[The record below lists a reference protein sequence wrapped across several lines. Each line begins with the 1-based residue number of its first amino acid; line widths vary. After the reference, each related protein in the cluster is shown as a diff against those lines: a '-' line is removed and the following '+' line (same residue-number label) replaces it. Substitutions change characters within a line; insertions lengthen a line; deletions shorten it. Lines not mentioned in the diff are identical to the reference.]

1 MRGLDGAVGPAR
13 LAATEAVAGLGEGGL
28 VPRVWMW
35 VSVLSAAGCVAG
47 VVAAIRGESGVRRRA
62 LALFGGAPAATG
74 LLAGAREWWRPS
86 RRRGPASG
94 PGAPRGWEEW
104 LRKRRVLE
112 RAGVL
117 SAGMLGALLVGGGFG
132 WLVGA
137 VAAGSMWWWLRGRS
151 LAGEGEDA
159 EEKAAREHLPLAAE
173 LMAACLAAGAG
184 PERAAEAVGGSLG
197 GPLGEPLVRAA
208 TELRLGA
215 EPGVVWGRFAER
227 PWGAEFA
234 RCMERAGTAGV
245 PAVESVTR
253 LASELRGERA
263 RVATGKARRAAVL
276 VTGPLGLCFLPAFL
290 AIGVVPVV
298 LGLAKSLW

>member
-1 MRGLDGAVGPAR
+1 MGPVW
-13 LAATEAVAGLGEGGL
+13 LAAPEAVAGLGEGAL

-47 VVAAIRGESGVRRRA
+47 VVAVIRGESGVRRRA
-62 LALFGGAPAATG
+62 LQLFGGPSAATG
-74 LLAGAREWWRPS
+74 RLAGSRARWRPT
-86 RRRGPASG
+86 RRRGPVPG
-94 PGAPRGWEEW
+94 PGPARSWEEW

-117 SAGMLGALLVGGGFG
+117 SAGALGVLLVGGGFG
-132 WLVGA
+132 WLVGV
-137 VAAGSMWWWLRGRS
+137 VAAGSMWRWLRGRS
-151 LAGEGEDA
+151 LAGEGENA
-159 EEKAAREHLPLAAE
+159 EEKAAREQLPLAAE

-197 GPLGEPLVRAA
+197 GPLGERLVRAA

-215 EPGVVWGRFAER
+215 EPDVAWGRFAGQ

-253 LASELRGERA
+253 LASELRGKRA
-263 RVATGKARRAAVL
+263 RAATGRARRAAVL